1 MNKKVTFLIGII
13 GVSLLFSAFV
23 LGGLLIENYDIFNQY
38 ISESYAIDTK
48 YGIYLRVFGY
58 APGGVM
64 ISLFCFLGLNYFQ
77 PNTLLKIGFYGI
89 GIFYG
94 LGTIFTG
101 IFPCDSGCNR
111 ELIDP
116 SFSQIAH
123 NFSALLMYVLTP
135 LFMILIGLGLK
146 KSTYMS
152 FSIQCLLLGIIS
164 SFFVITLGSD
174 LSSEYIGIYQRI
186 IEFLFILWVVLC
198 AFEIKKNGYTL

>member
-1 MNKKVTFLIGII
+1 MNKKITFLIGIT
-13 GVSLLFSAFV
+13 GVSLLFSTFI
-23 LGGLLIENYDIFNQY
+23 LGGLLIENYDIFSQY

-48 YGIYLRVFGY
+48 YGIYLRFFGY
-58 APGGVM
+58 VPAGVM
-64 ISLFCFLGLNYFQ
+64 ITLFCFLGLNYFQ

-94 LGTIFTG
+94 LGTIVTG

-123 NFSALLMYVLTP
+123 NFSALIMYLLTP
-135 LFMILIGLGLK
+135 LFIILIGLGLK

-152 FSIQCLLLGIIS
+152 FSIQCLVLGVIS
-164 SFFVITLGSD
+164 SFFVFILGSD
-174 LSSEYIGIYQRI
+174 LSSEYIGIYQRT
-186 IEFLFILWVVLC
+186 IEFLFVLWVVLC
-198 AFEIKKNGYTL
+198 ASLEWLR

>member
-1 MNKKVTFLIGII
+1 MNKKVTFSIGII
-13 GVSLLFSAFV
+13 GVSFLFSAFV
-23 LGGLLIENYDIFNQY
+23 LGGLLIDNYDILNQY

-58 APGGVM
+58 IPGGVM
-64 ISLFCFLGLNYFQ
+64 ITLFCFLGLNYFQ

-94 LGTIFTG
+94 LGTIVTG
-101 IFPCDSGCNR
+101 IFPCDSGCNS

-123 NFSALLMYVLTP
+123 NFSALIMYLLTP
-135 LFMILIGLGLK
+135 LFIILIGLGLK

-152 FSIQCLLLGIIS
+152 FSIQCLVLGIIS
-164 SFFVITLGSD
+164 SFFVFILGSD
-174 LSSEYIGIYQRI
+174 LSSEYIGIYQRT
-186 IEFLFILWVVLC
+186 IEFLFVLWVVLC
-198 AFEIKKNGYTL
+198 AFKIKKTVTL